1 MLTPSGIEEL
11 GVLMRQLVGRGL
23 AVVFITHKLREA
35 AAFGDRISV
44 LKLGCK
50 VGEIAPDRFHS
61 LDEETLISEFVELM
75 FGKRSGDPEEMVH
88 EVHPGV
94 ETAAPILSVRNLTQ
108 APTAVAP
115 GLGDISFDL
124 RPAEILGIAGI
135 DGNGQKQLADALSGQ
150 ASIDSGTILFDGR
163 PIQHTP
169 VHVRRDAG
177 LRYLTDDRLGEGT
190 VGPFPVS
197 INLLLKQ
204 IGDRPFWRHGIEQR
218 AEIDARARELISKYD
233 IRTPGPNTPVARLSG
248 GNIQKVLLARELAD
262 GAKVVIFNKPTYGLD
277 LANALATRKR
287 IQEIAA
293 SGKGVLLISTDLEEL
308 LGLCDRIAV
317 MARGRIVGTVEN
329 GDNARTD
336 VGRLMVGLAA

>member
-1 MLTPSGIEEL
+1 MAGRSSTHLFTCG
-11 GVLMRQLVGRGL
+11 GTLVCATSRTIGL
-23 AVVFITHKLREA
+23 AKER
-35 AAFGDRISV
+35 
-44 LKLGCK
+44 
-50 VGEIAPDRFHS
+50 
-61 LDEETLISEFVELM
+61 
-75 FGKRSGDPEEMVH
+75 
-88 EVHPGV
+88 
-94 ETAAPILSVRNLTQ
+94 SVRFRCRSTCSSSRS
-108 APTAVAP
+108 A
-115 GLGDISFDL
+115 
-124 RPAEILGIAGI
+124 IA
-135 DGNGQKQLADALSGQ
+135 
-150 ASIDSGTILFDGR
+150 
-163 PIQHTP
+163 
-169 VHVRRDAG
+169 
-177 LRYLTDDRLGEGT
+177 
-190 VGPFPVS
+190 
-197 INLLLKQ
+197 
-204 IGDRPFWRHGIEQR
+204 FWRHGIEQR